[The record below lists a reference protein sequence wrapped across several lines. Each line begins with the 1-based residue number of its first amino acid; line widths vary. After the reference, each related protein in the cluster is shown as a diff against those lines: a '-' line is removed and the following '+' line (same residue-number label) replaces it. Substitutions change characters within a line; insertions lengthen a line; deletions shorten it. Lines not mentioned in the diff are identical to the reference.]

1 MRIEIEIEEA
11 ENGFIKDGINYNCL
25 KTYYIYSDKGTL
37 VDDVTIECTTSGME
51 PGASPSFQAQYDVAI
66 EKAKKLDIE
75 ESKED
80 EENKVEIDSKFDKL
94 NNGEPTSTFST
105 GNPVDPQEDMESN
118 TGSSNNS
125 IETSNSSSSNSTE
138 SSNSSTSSS
147 TGTLKSS
154 VSNLSTQGKALGT
167 TAMETVGSGVMVAS
181 TIMGLKDT
189 AEITAK
195 LTEVA
200 LAAAVERATQAL
212 TEYGTKFI
220 MLPTTIPTK
229 ISNATQERI
238 SKTKGDKDKNG
249 NEYDPVKISIG
260 DALKSLS
267 NDIEDLTKLDAE
279 NLDLNIKNKKIDE
292 IKEKL
297 QKATLSAQEKLEKGN
312 AAIQKI
318 VSHVGEGVEWLQQ
331 NIDKEISRIDYNI
344 RTELETAYN
353 KAEISINTF
362 CESEGDKIGTRI
374 VKEYNN
380 LIGKQ
385 AKKLDD
391 EKKKAIKQAKIKSN
405 AAIQKAKLQIFAMLG
420 V

>member
-37 VDDVTIECTTSGME
+37 VDDVTIECTPSGME
-51 PGASPSFQAQYDVAI
+51 PGASPSFQAQYDVAV

-80 EENKVEIDSKFDKL
+80 EENKVEIESKFDKL

-105 GNPVDPQEDMESN
+105 GNPIDPQEGMESN

-125 IETSNSSSSNSTE
+125 PTNSTETNTSSTSTSNSSRTI
-138 SSNSSTSSS
+138 
-147 TGTLKSS
+147 KSS
-154 VSNLSTQGKALGT
+154 VSDLNAQRKALGT

-279 NLDLNIKNKKIDE
+279 TLDLNIKNKKIDE

-353 KAEISINTF
+353 KAESSINTF

-391 EKKKAIKQAKIKSN
+391 EKKKAVKQAKIKTN
-405 AAIQKAKLQIFAMLG
+405 AAIQKAKLKIFAMLG